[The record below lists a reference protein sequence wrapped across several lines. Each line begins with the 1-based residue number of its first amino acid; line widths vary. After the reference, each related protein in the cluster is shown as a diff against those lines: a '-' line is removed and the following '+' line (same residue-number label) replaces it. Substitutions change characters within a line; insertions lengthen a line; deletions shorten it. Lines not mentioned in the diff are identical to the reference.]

1 MSASISPNSFEHC
14 KFGQELYQAAAA
26 LVSQIHQV
34 LVLYLGLHG
43 EPLTIRALLRLTDDD
58 DIIGRRLYDTVSMN
72 VYVRLDGFFLL
83 RRPGA
88 SALMCFLGQPQI
100 PPSQQC
106 YP

>member
-1 MSASISPNSFEHC
+1 LNIVNLVKNFMRPLQPSFH
-14 KFGQELYQAAAA
+14 KY
-26 LVSQIHQV
+26 IQV